1 MKELTGDGTTLPKIA
16 GNIISKLMQWL
27 SNITKR
33 LSLFL
38 LFFSFP
44 VLFKIVKFQKSS
56 ENVNEVK

>member
-1 MKELTGDGTTLPKIA
+1 MKGLTGDGTTLPKIA
-16 GNIISKLMQWL
+16 GNIISKLMYWL

-38 LFFSFP
+38 LFFFNH

-56 ENVNEVK
+56 ENLNEVK